1 MNGNETLTR
10 ILAEVS
16 RRRTFAKLQRMNFT
30 SITVDDA
37 LKVVEAIG
45 KTRNPKFVI
54 DDANRFV
61 YTNFIKWLHGDITMR
76 AIDPTTG
83 AIIAGDI
90 NKGIYIGGN
99 TGTGKSWC
107 VDIMRE
113 YSAAARFFYR
123 MPEGEHDN
131 NYPLTWQLLR
141 AKDYCDEFATT
152 GDIKRYTS
160 RIVLAIQDLG
170 TEPTETIYMGNR
182 ENVIRQML
190 EARGDMVNEIT
201 IITSN
206 LKINGDTLVGTY
218 GKRVASRLAEMCNYF
233 TLRGEDRRRQ

>member
-1 MNGNETLTR
+1 MNGNDTITR

-16 RRRTFAKLQRMNFT
+16 RRRTFAKLQRMDFT
-30 SITVDDA
+30 NITVDDA

-54 DDANRFV
+54 DDANKFV
-61 YTNFIKWLHGDITMR
+61 YTNFIKWLHGDPTMR
-76 AIDPTTG
+76 AIDPATG
-83 AIIAGDI
+83 AITIGDI

-113 YSAAARFFYR
+113 YSAAARFFYK
-123 MPEGEHDN
+123 MPEGDHDN

-170 TEPTETIYMGNR
+170 TEPPETIYMGNR

-206 LKINGDTLVGTY
+206 LKINGDTLVETY